1 MKASRAIRGRTDFA
15 PGFTLIE
22 LLVVIAIIAVL
33 IGLLL
38 PAVQKVRA
46 AATRMQQDPKLAFL
60 GKQIVEFGDGSMG
73 AAGAFF
79 GSLAN
84 DATDAQQ
91 GGKIDSVNLDS
102 LKTFCDGS
110 VTLASFQDQIATMLA
125 EAHLPAVQRRL
136 LLEVQSALNEEQPIM
151 EKLDGLLGKGGT
163 VGPCAPVTP

>member
-1 MKASRAIRGRTDFA
+1 
-15 PGFTLIE
+15 

-46 AATRMQQDPKLAFL
+46 AAVRMQQNPQLAAL
-60 GKQIVEFGDGSMG
+60 GKQIVDFGDGSMG

-84 DATDAQQ
+84 DATDAEQ
-91 GGKIDSVNLDS
+91 GGKTESVSLDS

-110 VTLASFQDQIATMLA
+110 VTLASFQDQIQSMLA
-125 EAHLPAVQRRL
+125 QSHLPAVQRRL
-136 LLEVQSALNEEQPIM
+136 LLDVQSAMNDEEPILQ
-151 EKLDGLLGKGGT
+151 KLDKLLGKGGT
-163 VGPCAPVTP
+163 VGPCASALE